1 MFGQYRYVKLSTV
14 TTRIRASVL
23 LYPVAEV
30 EVRDPELD
38 FNPKN
43 VLQLLITVM
52 ILIIR
57 LEAM

>member
-30 EVRDPELD
+30 AVRDPELD

-57 LEAM
+57 